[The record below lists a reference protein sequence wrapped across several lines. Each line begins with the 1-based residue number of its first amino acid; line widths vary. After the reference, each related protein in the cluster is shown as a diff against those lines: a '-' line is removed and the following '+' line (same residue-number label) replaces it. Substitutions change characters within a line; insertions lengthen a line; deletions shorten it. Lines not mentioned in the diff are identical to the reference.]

1 MKLAAAPSLLIV
13 GDSLTLGAAEISAN
27 GSILSFVQ
35 TCYVDRLR
43 QAMPSITLITDA
55 DVHRTTAGA
64 LDRLD
69 GLLKQH
75 TPDVVLLMIGAN
87 DSDLDWKRFIL
98 SDGRIARSRLSAE
111 RYSDNLRQLVTRSLA
126 AGVLPVLYEFATHD
140 LSRRGPYIS
149 KLIGRDLMPIITAHG
164 GQAESDVRFA
174 KYGQALL
181 AVARDLGVP
190 VAHCAAAIGHPPSP
204 VVCHDDGV
212 HLNDEGHRLVASVLL
227 PVLAAALHAAERRPG
242 SPAAAAAVR

>member
-1 MKLAAAPSLLIV
+1 MKLAAAPSLLII

-27 GSILSFVQ
+27 GSILSCVK

-55 DVHRTTAGA
+55 DVHRTSAGA

-75 TPDVVLLMIGAN
+75 RPDVVVFMIGAN
-87 DSDLDWKRFIL
+87 DADIDWKRFIL
-98 SDGRIARSRLSAE
+98 SNGRVVRHRVSAD
-111 RYSDNLRQLVTRSLA
+111 RYSHNLRELTGRTLA
-126 AGVLPVLYEFATHD
+126 AGVVPVLYQFATHD

-149 KLIGRDLMPIITAHG
+149 KLVGRDLMPFINANG
-164 GQAESDVRFA
+164 GQPESDAQFA
-174 KYGQALL
+174 KYHEALL
-181 AVARDLGVP
+181 DAARDLGVP
-190 VAHCAAAIGHPPSP
+190 IALCAAAVGQPPSP
-204 VVCHDDGV
+204 LVCHDDGT

-242 SPAAAAAVR
+242 SPAAAAAAQ